1 MPLEEQRA
9 EKGYLPN
16 ISFPIIKVVK
26 VGNILGRL
34 RNKREFQEVT
44 SNKNKIVTQSFV
56 VYCNNKILKKNCN
69 INIGFTVSG
78 KIGNAVVR
86 NKAKRRLKSA
96 ASQVIPKEGVP
107 GTSYVIIAKNQ
118 INRIPFESL
127 ENDLIYAIKK
137 LSKSKA
143 N

>member
-1 MPLEEQRA
+1 LLLEEQKV
-9 EKGYLPN
+9 EKDYLPN

-44 SNKNKIVTQSFV
+44 SNKKKIVTQSFV
-56 VYCNNKILKKNCN
+56 IYCKNNILNKNCN

-96 ASQVIPKEGVP
+96 ANHIIPTEGIP
-107 GTSYVIIAKNQ
+107 GTNYVIIAKNQ
-118 INRIPFESL
+118 INRISFESL

-137 LSKSKA
+137 LSKSRA